1 MTHDEGRGVLAG
13 GTRVAEFR
21 VERPLGGGG
30 FGATYL
36 AWDVELEAWRA
47 VKEYLPNGWRGD
59 VWGRRLADGT
69 VGPAPGQE
77 EAYRRGLERFVAE
90 GRVLANSRL
99 AHAHI
104 VRVYRC
110 FRARG
115 TAYLV
120 MEHVDGRNLKEA
132 LKEAGG
138 WWPEARVRPVLAGLA
153 DGLSAVHAAGLVHR
167 DVSPHNVML
176 RAGDDSPV
184 LIDFGT
190 ARKLEQ
196 RESGS
201 LPLLKEGYAAIEQYR
216 DEWED
221 HKRTPAY
228 GLLTEA
234 DGSGRADRDQGP
246 WTDVYGLGAVA
257 YEALGGTAPKRAS
270 LRLLHD
276 TLQPVSAVAQGP
288 VSPELASAVDAALSL
303 YPWRRPQSMAAW
315 VALWPDQPSES
326 PLPEPVHPPVHPP
339 HVSPRRATPLPP
351 HRGQKNGE
359 KRGRRWW
366 LYAAATVLVVTAI
379 ALARFVVPPGGDAGS
394 AGTGGGADV
403 TRVLSPAEVE
413 AALGLDRA
421 ARQRIQEGLLAAGFD
436 PGATNGSF
444 GGDTR
449 RAVRTWQAA
458 RGKLGTG
465 FLDAA
470 DAEALR
476 AAAAEAERQR
486 LQAERREA
494 ERLEA
499 ERLEAERREAERREA
514 ERLEAE
520 RLEAERR
527 EAERLEA
534 ERREAE
540 RLEAERREAERLE
553 AERLEAER
561 LEAERRVQVF
571 RDTCTGCPEMVVVP
585 AGTFTMGSPASEEGR
600 NANEGPEHTVRVGS
614 FALGR
619 YEVTRGEYAAFATAT
634 GRSAGN
640 VCYGSTDWRGAVS
653 WSDPGFAQTASHP
666 VVCVDWEDARA
677 YAAWLSRRTGASYR
691 LPSESEWEY
700 AARGGTR
707 TSRYWGA
714 SSSGQCGH
722 ANGDDRR
729 RFSAVCDD
737 GHVFTSPVGTFAA
750 NRFGLSDMLGN
761 VWEWVADCWHDDYV
775 GAPTDGSAWGG
786 SSGCRRVLRGGSW
799 RSNPRDL
806 RSAGR
811 REDSS
816 ANPVDYIGF
825 RVARTLD

>member
-1 MTHDEGRGVLAG
+1 MTHDDDRGVLAG

-21 VERPLGGGG
+21 VERLLGGGG

-77 EAYRRGLERFVAE
+77 EAYRWGLERFVAE

-120 MEHVDGRNLKEA
+120 MEHVEGRNLKEA

-190 ARKLEQ
+190 ARKLE
-196 RESGS
+196 RRDSGS
-201 LPLLKEGYAAIEQYR
+201 LPLVKHGYAAIDQYR
-216 DEWED
+216 DEWKAY
-221 HKRTPAY
+221 KRTPAY
-228 GLLTEA
+228 GSLTDA
-234 DGSGRADRDQGP
+234 PGSGRADRDQGP

-257 YEALGGTAPKRAS
+257 YEALGGTAPQDAS

-276 TLQPVSAVAQGP
+276 TLQPLSAVAQGP

-315 VALWPDQPSES
+315 VALWRDQPSES
-326 PLPEPVHPPVHPP
+326 PFPEPVHPPVHTP

-470 DAEALR
+470 DAEALQ

-494 ERLEA
+494 ER
-499 ERLEAERREAERREA
+499 REAERRPG
-514 ERLEAE
+514 R
-520 RLEAERR
+520 
-527 EAERLEA
+527 
-534 ERREAE
+534 
-540 RLEAERREAERLE
+540 
-553 AERLEAER
+553 
-561 LEAERRVQVF
+561 VF

-634 GRSAGN
+634 GRSAGDGCWSVSAN
-640 VCYGSTDWRGAVS
+640 GPHGWYEESS
-653 WSDPGFAQTASHP
+653 WSDPGFATTASHP
-666 VVCVDWEDARA
+666 VVCVTWEDARA

-722 ANGDDRR
+722 ANGADRAAQTL
-729 RFSAVCDD
+729 FSGWTVAECDD
-737 GHVFTSPVGTFAA
+737 GHAFTSPVGTFAA

-761 VWEWVADCWHDDYV
+761 VWEWVADCRHDDYV
-775 GAPTDGSAWGG
+775 GAPADGSAWGG
-786 SSGCRRVLRGGSW
+786 SSGCLRGRRVLRGGSW
-799 RSNPRDL
+799 YNVPRDL
-806 RSAGR
+806 RSASRDWGNSDIR
-811 REDSS
+811 Y
-816 ANPVDYIGF
+816 AYLGF
-825 RVARTLD
+825 RVSRTLD